1 MTRTWPLYRC
11 QCAARRKPCFLRQRA
26 AVDKRPQR
34 VQRLRVL
41 LQQLL
46 ARIEQ
51 RQLQEALGSVALN
64 ARSEC
69 ALHALAWMLRVEEQH
84 IDERWDQDIASEQ
97 HGLVIICRQKNGYS
111 SHAQWSRLWRRLRL
125 PEMQRCTSGR
135 R

>member
-51 RQLQEALGSVALN
+51 RQLQEALGSVALD

-69 ALHALAWMLRVEEQH
+69 ALHALPWMLRVEKQH